1 MSSSRSTSWS
11 SWRGGWKAS
20 GSHRR
25 HDHLR
30 DRVHARLARRRL
42 RGRRLRALVHG
53 GPAGNLK
60 ILIPLKQVPDSTV
73 RVKVAPDGKSVV
85 TEGITWSI
93 SPYDE
98 YAIEMALE
106 RKDADPS
113 TVVAVVT
120 VGPAR
125 SRDALRQALAMG
137 CDEASLVTADGAA
150 PLAVARALATVVAE
164 AKPDLVLCGKQAS
177 DDDQGFVGPALAELL
192 GGPHVATITKVA
204 PAEGGVELWRGVE
217 GGHEGLKAPLP
228 ALATVHKSEKEPRYP
243 SLPGIMKAKKKEIPE
258 RALSALGVD
267 TAGPTWNVLSM
278 EPPPVRGGGK
288 ILQDRDAKHIP
299 PHPPTALRDQAQAR
313 R

>member
-1 MSSSRSTSWS
+1 M
-11 SWRGGWKAS
+11 
-20 GSHRR
+20 
-25 HDHLR
+25 
-30 DRVHARLARRRL
+30 
-42 RGRRLRALVHG
+42 
-53 GPAGNLK
+53 K

-73 RVKVAPDGKSVV
+73 RVKVGPDRKSIV

-137 CDEASLVTADGAA
+137 CDEASLVTADATT
-150 PLAVARALATVVAE
+150 PLGVARALAKVVE
-164 AKPDLVLCGKQAS
+164 ETKPDLVLCGKQAS

-192 GGPHVATITKVA
+192 GWPHVATITKVV
-204 PAEGGVELWRGVE
+204 PVDGGVELWREVE
-217 GGHEGLKAPLP
+217 GGHEVWKAALP

-243 SLPGIMKAKKKEIPE
+243 SLPGIMKAKKKDIPE
-258 RALSALGVD
+258 RAIGGLGVD
-267 TAGPTWNVLSM
+267 ASGPSWTILSM
-278 EPPPVRGGGK
+278 EPPPARGGGK
-288 ILQDRDAKHIP
+288 ILKDGDSKQIAEQLA
-299 PHPPTALRDQAQAR
+299 TALRDEAKVL
-313 R
+313 